1 MTELKFNDIIEWNA
15 LNETERTDILRR
27 PAVLAGDKITAVV
40 SGIIK
45 EVETRGDD
53 ALREFSARFDRTEV
67 KNFRVTPEEVDAA
80 VARLPE
86 DFMKALR
93 TAADNIKS
101 STQLKSLTP

>member
-45 EVETRGDD
+45 EVETRGND
-53 ALREFSARFDRTEV
+53 ALR
-67 KNFRVTPEEVDAA
+67 
-80 VARLPE
+80 
-86 DFMKALR
+86 
-93 TAADNIKS
+93 
-101 STQLKSLTP
+101 